1 MATTDR
7 RHQVVVIGSG
17 FGGLFGTKAL
27 RRADVDVTMVAKT
40 THHLFQPLLY
50 QVATGI
56 LSEGEIAPPTR
67 EVLSGQKNAKVLL
80 GEVTAIDLEART
92 ITSQVLGRP
101 IVTPYD
107 SLIVAA
113 GAGQSYFGNDHF
125 AEFAP
130 GMKSIDDALE
140 LRGRIF
146 GAFEMAELG
155 ATRGDNVDHLL
166 TFVVVGAGPTGVEMA
181 GQIAELAH
189 RTLKRDFRAINTRTA
204 RIVLID
210 AAGQVLPP
218 FGAKLGKW
226 TAKELEELGVEVM
239 LGAMVIGV
247 DERGIEVEHKDGR
260 VERIASVT
268 KVWAAGVQASPLG
281 AILAE
286 QTGAPLDRAGRIGVN
301 PDLTLP
307 GHPEVFVVGD
317 MISLDNLP
325 GVAQVAIQGA
335 KYAAKEIRGRL
346 ADKPPQAPF
355 KYFDKGSMAT
365 ISRFRAVAMIG
376 RVRLTGFLAWVT
388 WLAVHLFY
396 ITGFKNRV
404 TAVLHWLISFL
415 GRGRSERTSTEQQIF
430 ARNAMARLKRGAAD
444 LVSDPGEYDAA
455 RAAEE
460 RSRREELEAQAL
472 EEARLTDAG
481 ERGVKIG
488 G

>member
-1 MATTDR
+1 
-7 RHQVVVIGSG
+7 
-17 FGGLFGTKAL
+17 
-27 RRADVDVTMVAKT
+27 
-40 THHLFQPLLY
+40 
-50 QVATGI
+50 
-56 LSEGEIAPPTR
+56 
-67 EVLSGQKNAKVLL
+67 
-80 GEVTAIDLEART
+80 
-92 ITSQVLGRP
+92 
-101 IVTPYD
+101 
-107 SLIVAA
+107 
-113 GAGQSYFGNDHF
+113 
-125 AEFAP
+125 
-130 GMKSIDDALE
+130 
-140 LRGRIF
+140 
-146 GAFEMAELG
+146 
-155 ATRGDNVDHLL
+155 
-166 TFVVVGAGPTGVEMA
+166 MA

-239 LGAMVIGV
+239 LGAMVTGV

-376 RVRLTGFLAWVT
+376 RVRLTGFLAWLT

-481 ERGVKIG
+481 ERGMKVP
-488 G
+488 